1 MSIINIY
8 NKNTPTITNETQAN
22 LSYDDSKQLKI
33 LDIVNLTTST
43 YILRLERKN
52 ISFKAGQHIALGRT
66 KDDTRQY
73 SIYSGE
79 NDNYIEVLVKEVEDG
94 QVSKQLKKS
103 CIGDYLYFEG
113 PIGYFRLDKDNWQ
126 NKKYLFLASG
136 TGIAP
141 FRSFIRTYPNL
152 DFKLIHSVRYAFEAY
167 GKSEY
172 DSNKY
177 TLCTT
182 RGDKGDY
189 FGRLTEYLKDHPIDK
204 DLQVYLCGNCDMI
217 HAAYDIL
224 LEQGLPSEHL
234 HSEVY
239 F

>member
-1 MSIINIY
+1 MSFINIY
-8 NKNTPTITNETQAN
+8 NNKATK
-22 LSYDDSKQLKI
+22 LSEGLGKDFTYDHSKQLKVLKVI
-33 LDIVNLTTST
+33 NLTSST
-43 YILRLERKN
+43 YIIRLERKG
-52 ISFKAGQHIALGRT
+52 IRFKAGQHIALGRT
-66 KDDTRQY
+66 SDSTRQY

-79 NDNYIEVLVKEVEDG
+79 HDDYIEVLVKEVEDG
-94 QVSKQLKKS
+94 FVSKQLKQCS
-103 CIGDYLYFEG
+103 VGDYLYFER
-113 PIGYFRLDKDNWQ
+113 PIGYFRIDKEDRQ
-126 NKKYLFLASG
+126 NNKYLFLASG

-152 DFKLIHSVRYAFEAY
+152 NYQLIHSVRYAFEGY
-167 GKSEY
+167 GRNEY
-172 DSNKY
+172 DPSRH

-189 FGRLTEYLKDHPIDK
+189 FGRLTEYLKKNPVDK
-204 DLQVYLCGNCDMI
+204 DFQVYLCGNCDMI

-224 LEQGLPSEHL
+224 LEQGMPSENL